1 MNSNEDFL
9 RNELIWLASIRCEII
24 ENDSYIIVKNK
35 TINTEDFNFLFLKK
49 IIDERKLIRIMKNHH
64 LQFLKVTENIDQVY
78 VNFIK
83 LSTTDIN
90 YVANYNKK
98 ALDFLKEKSDGL
110 YLSSEKKWVAI
121 FPQERLFSKNIIPYN
136 IYLGN
141 DIVGKVCLVFLGE
154 TIGIYDFEIYPPFRN
169 MGYAKQFFLLL
180 LDRNKNSEK
189 QKVFIQTWRENIS
202 ANTLYLSQAFK
213 VFDNY
218 YYFKLKNF

>member
-1 MNSNEDFL
+1 MNPNEDFL

-35 TINTEDFNFLFLKK
+35 TINTEDFDFLFLKK

-98 ALDFLKEKSDGL
+98 ALDFLKEKSDG
-110 YLSSEKKWVAI
+110 
-121 FPQERLFSKNIIPYN
+121 
-136 IYLGN
+136 
-141 DIVGKVCLVFLGE
+141 
-154 TIGIYDFEIYPPFRN
+154 
-169 MGYAKQFFLLL
+169 
-180 LDRNKNSEK
+180 
-189 QKVFIQTWRENIS
+189 
-202 ANTLYLSQAFK
+202 
-213 VFDNY
+213 
-218 YYFKLKNF
+218 

>member
-98 ALDFLKEKSDGL
+98 ALDFLRKKVMAYIYHQKKSGL
-110 YLSSEKKWVAI
+110 PYFYKKDYSQKILFRTISIWVMI
-121 FPQERLFSKNIIPYN
+121 L
-136 IYLGN
+136 
-141 DIVGKVCLVFLGE
+141 
-154 TIGIYDFEIYPPFRN
+154 
-169 MGYAKQFFLLL
+169 
-180 LDRNKNSEK
+180 
-189 QKVFIQTWRENIS
+189 
-202 ANTLYLSQAFK
+202 
-213 VFDNY
+213 
-218 YYFKLKNF
+218 